1 MDRLVPQLDEM
12 ARFTLEVF
20 LDQKTVEKHVL
31 ELAQKVAFAEK
42 TAVIAEKTA
51 VLAEKTAV
59 IAEKTAVT
67 AEKNLAVA
75 KLTHDLQNKNFQL
88 MSLEQFLHF
97 RGILE
102 YVETHH
108 GLALNVGKKRV
119 DIWTGLLN
127 EAPDLAQC
135 IAASNNWST
144 SPEAL
149 AVRIEKIYDNLK
161 HHHMAYTPREWEI
174 KGAVVLSDQHVVSLL
189 DCRVLACICQQYNI
203 PHVLDLKED
212 RQRSDVV
219 APENVLETN
228 VYT

>member
-1 MDRLVPQLDEM
+1 
-12 ARFTLEVF
+12 
-20 LDQKTVEKHVL
+20 
-31 ELAQKVAFAEK
+31 
-42 TAVIAEKTA
+42 
-51 VLAEKTAV
+51 
-59 IAEKTAVT
+59 
-67 AEKNLAVA
+67 
-75 KLTHDLQNKNFQL
+75 LTHDLQNKNFQL
-88 MSLEQFLHF
+88 MRLEQFLHF

-135 IAASNNWST
+135 IAAANNWST

-149 AVRIEKIYDNLK
+149 ASRIEKIYDNLNK
-161 HHHMAYTPREWEI
+161 HHHMAYTSREWEL

-212 RQRSDVV
+212 SQRSDTI
-219 APENVLETN
+219 APEDALETN